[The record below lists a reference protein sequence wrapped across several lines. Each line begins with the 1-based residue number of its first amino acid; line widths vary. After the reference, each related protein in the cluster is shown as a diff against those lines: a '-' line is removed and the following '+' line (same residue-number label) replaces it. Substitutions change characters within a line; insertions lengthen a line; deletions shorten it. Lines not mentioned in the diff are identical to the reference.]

1 MNLPNKLTMMRVIM
15 VPFFMVFAAM
25 SHMGTPQF
33 NATYA
38 LIAGILFAVASFTD
52 FLDGYL
58 ARKNHLVTDFGKFM
72 DPLADKMLTTAA
84 IIYMVVDG
92 VCSPVVLAIIMFRE
106 FAVAGVRMIAAE
118 SGTVI
123 AANMWGKV
131 KTVLQMV
138 TIIFYYV
145 AMALAP
151 ADGVGVISFTT
162 QVLCWAVAAVTAL
175 SGCIYLWQNR
185 HTVVIGRNQN
195 AWQECRTG
203 LLEQEGGTLARRLSG
218 GGAAPFSPVRS
229 STASVK
235 LLPKNSMTKSTGP
248 PPLLWLCLY
257 HLFPR
262 TVKLSCRFQRYSF
275 PARVSCSP
283 CDCRKET
290 RSAWLAWSICSWV

>member
-25 SHMGTPQF
+25 SHMGTLRF

-38 LIAGILFAVASFTD
+38 LIAGILFAVASFSD
-52 FLDGYL
+52 FLDVYL

-138 TIIFYYV
+138 TIIFYYI

-151 ADGVGVISFTT
+151 AGGVGVISFTT
-162 QVLCWAVAAVTAL
+162 QVLCWALLPLPHFPAASTCGRIVPAL
-175 SGCIYLWQNR
+175 CRQND
-185 HTVVIGRNQN
+185 
-195 AWQECRTG
+195 
-203 LLEQEGGTLARRLSG
+203 
-218 GGAAPFSPVRS
+218 AAP
-229 STASVK
+229 
-235 LLPKNSMTKSTGP
+235 LQ
-248 PPLLWLCLY
+248 PLIRAAIINLNGLQ
-257 HLFPR
+257 
-262 TVKLSCRFQRYSF
+262 V
-275 PARVSCSP
+275 
-283 CDCRKET
+283 
-290 RSAWLAWSICSWV
+290 

>member
-1 MNLPNKLTMMRVIM
+1 M
-15 VPFFMVFAAM
+15 
-25 SHMGTPQF
+25 
-33 NATYA
+33 
-38 LIAGILFAVASFTD
+38 IAGILFAVASFTD

-131 KTVLQMV
+131 KTV
-138 TIIFYYV
+138 
-145 AMALAP
+145 

-185 HTVVIGRNQN
+185 
-195 AWQECRTG
+195 
-203 LLEQEGGTLARRLSG
+203 
-218 GGAAPFSPVRS
+218 
-229 STASVK
+229 
-235 LLPKNSMTKSTGP
+235 
-248 PPLLWLCLY
+248 
-257 HLFPR
+257 
-262 TVKLSCRFQRYSF
+262 SCFMQ
-275 PARVSCSP
+275 A
-283 CDCRKET
+283 K
-290 RSAWLAWSICSWV
+290 

>member
-106 FAVAGVRMIAAE
+106 FAVAG
-118 SGTVI
+118 
-123 AANMWGKV
+123 
-131 KTVLQMV
+131 
-138 TIIFYYV
+138 
-145 AMALAP
+145 
-151 ADGVGVISFTT
+151 
-162 QVLCWAVAAVTAL
+162 
-175 SGCIYLWQNR
+175 
-185 HTVVIGRNQN
+185 
-195 AWQECRTG
+195 
-203 LLEQEGGTLARRLSG
+203 
-218 GGAAPFSPVRS
+218 GAA
-229 STASVK
+229 
-235 LLPKNSMTKSTGP
+235 
-248 PPLLWLCLY
+248 
-257 HLFPR
+257 
-262 TVKLSCRFQRYSF
+262 
-275 PARVSCSP
+275 
-283 CDCRKET
+283 
-290 RSAWLAWSICSWV
+290 

>member
-25 SHMGTPQF
+25 SHMGTLRF

-72 DPLADKMLTTAA
+72 DPLADKMHTTAA
-84 IIYMVVDG
+84 IMGPMLIQRAIDVSVPNKDYTEL
-92 VCSPVVLAIIMFRE
+92 VVLAIIMFRE

-138 TIIFYYV
+138 TIIFYYF

-185 HTVVIGRNQN
+185 
-195 AWQECRTG
+195 
-203 LLEQEGGTLARRLSG
+203 
-218 GGAAPFSPVRS
+218 
-229 STASVK
+229 
-235 LLPKNSMTKSTGP
+235 
-248 PPLLWLCLY
+248 
-257 HLFPR
+257 
-262 TVKLSCRFQRYSF
+262 SCFMQ
-275 PARVSCSP
+275 A
-283 CDCRKET
+283 K
-290 RSAWLAWSICSWV
+290 

>member
-38 LIAGILFAVASFTD
+38 LIAGILFAVASFT
-52 FLDGYL
+52 
-58 ARKNHLVTDFGKFM
+58 

-138 TIIFYYV
+138 TIIFYYF

-185 HTVVIGRNQN
+185 
-195 AWQECRTG
+195 
-203 LLEQEGGTLARRLSG
+203 
-218 GGAAPFSPVRS
+218 
-229 STASVK
+229 
-235 LLPKNSMTKSTGP
+235 
-248 PPLLWLCLY
+248 
-257 HLFPR
+257 
-262 TVKLSCRFQRYSF
+262 SCFMQ
-275 PARVSCSP
+275 A
-283 CDCRKET
+283 K
-290 RSAWLAWSICSWV
+290 